1 MTSLIDLFIFLL
13 FVLIALIFGYAMGYI
28 LMLLKQYRQ
37 LKEDIK
43 RAEED
48 LFLIKELLKEL
59 KDQTKCDYKII
70 QQKEKQ

>member
-1 MTSLIDLFIFLL
+1 MNSLIDLFIFLL

-48 LFLIKELLKEL
+48 LFLIKELRNRL